1 MSLDAFDDFADSFRS
16 SGGRFSA
23 DLRFEVPE
31 RFNFARDVLDHLAS
45 DGDKLA
51 IWWIGSGGGERKVTF
66 AEIAE
71 QSRRACTFLTE
82 QGVRQGDS
90 VVVLLPRVVE
100 WWVLSVACLRMGAV
114 ISPGPTQLREADI
127 EHRLR
132 RTGARC
138 VVAHAEVT
146 ARVDAVAA
154 RCPKLRSR
162 IVVTTQLGTRNTDTD
177 GATSA
182 ADGGRSPSQ
191 WVDFTD
197 GCAGSPADFVTVDSR
212 SDDTAAIYFTSGTEG
227 EPKMVAH
234 THVSFPLRSKL
245 TGVYWLDLHDGELHW
260 NLSDTGWAKAGWSS
274 LYGPWN
280 QGAAVFAVDS
290 PRFDPAKVLEL
301 LARYPIAT
309 MCAAPTVYRSLLLH
323 ADHRPIDVR
332 SLRHCVAAGEPLNPE
347 VIEQWK
353 AATGI
358 IIRDGFGQTESS
370 LLAVNFPATEPR
382 PGSMGK
388 PVPGYDVH
396 VIDAAGNVLG
406 PDEEG
411 DLAVRVSPHRPLGLF
426 KRYVDDAAANAAAR
440 RGPWHIT
447 GDRAYRDEDGYFWFV
462 SRADDVI
469 ISSGYRIGPFEVESA
484 LLEHA
489 AVAESAVIASPDAVR
504 GEVVKAV
511 VVLKPGHQPSDTL
524 ARQLQDHVKAVT
536 APYKYPRKIEFTDTL
551 PKTTTGKTK
560 RAALRRA
567 ERDAGSTECPVP
579 GHEPGGSDG

>member
-1 MSLDAFDDFADSFRS
+1 MSLDAFDDFAASFRS

-51 IWWIGSGGGERKVTF
+51 IWWLGSGGGERQVTF

-71 QSRRACTFLTE
+71 QSRRACTLLTE

-114 ISPGPTQLREADI
+114 ISPGPAQLREADI
-127 EHRLR
+127 EYRLR

-154 RCPKLRSR
+154 RCPELRSR
-162 IVVTTQLGTRNTDTD
+162 IVVTTPDTELDLEHGDDPQLGTRPVDTN
-177 GATSA
+177 GAMSA
-182 ADGGRSPSQ
+182 ADGAPSPAL
-191 WVDFTD
+191 WVNFAD
-197 GCAGSPADFVTVDSR
+197 GCAASSADFVTVDNR

-301 LARYPIAT
+301 LGRYPIVT

-323 ADHRPIDVR
+323 ADNQPIEVR

-347 VIEQWK
+347 VLEQWR

-370 LLAVNFPATEPR
+370 LLVVNFPTTEPR

-388 PVPGYDVH
+388 PVPGYDVQI
-396 VIDAAGNVLG
+396 IDGAGEVLE

-426 KRYVDDAAANAAAR
+426 KEYVGDPEASAAAR
-440 RGPWHIT
+440 RGPWHVT

-484 LLEHA
+484 LLEHQ
-489 AVAESAVIASPDAVR
+489 AVAESAVVSSPDPAR
-504 GEVVKAV
+504 GEVVKAF
-511 VVLKPGHQPSDTL
+511 VVLKSEYAPSDEL
-524 ARQLQDHVKAVT
+524 ATELQDHVKRVT
-536 APYKYPRKIEFTDTL
+536 APYKYPRKVEFTDAL
-551 PKTTTGKTK
+551 PKTTTGKVK
-560 RAALRRA
+560 RATLRRSEWDSA
-567 ERDAGSTECPVP
+567 
-579 GHEPGGSDG
+579 